1 MIRPHAAPDP
11 AAVGLRAP
19 QFALAVPDASRLVPL
34 SAGRVF
40 LRDHGDP
47 RAAPPVLLLHGMLVT
62 SHTFV
67 RLIPELSSERRVLA
81 PDLPG
86 AGDSDRPPPVL
97 CNGYSARWLAGAIQ
111 ELLDATGCERVD
123 VVGHSW
129 GAAVAV
135 CLADAAPERV
145 RRLVLVAPTLF
156 EMPVPI
162 EGRLAQLPG
171 LGAYVFKNLYRRSE
185 LRRYLGRA
193 FSSEVLVDEVD
204 VDIYWDRLAR
214 SGGRE
219 AAHAMLMQL
228 MNPDAMAAMV
238 PRMRAIVAPTLV
250 VWGDR
255 DQIVPR
261 SHADRVAEAIPGAQ
275 LRWIEG
281 CGHTP
286 AEERPEA
293 LAALIREH
301 LA

>member
-1 MIRPHAAPDP
+1 M
-11 AAVGLRAP
+11 GWLEGP
-19 QFALAVPDASRLVPL
+19 QGRQFDLAVPDRSRLVELP
-34 SAGRVF
+34 AGRVF
-40 LRDHGDP
+40 LRDVGVPGAHQ
-47 RAAPPVLLLHGMLVT
+47 PPVLLLHGMLVT
-62 SHTFV
+62 SHVFV
-67 RLIPELSSERRVLA
+67 RLIPELSGERRVLA

-86 AGDSDRPPPVL
+86 TGDSDRPPPVL
-97 CNGYSARWLAGAIQ
+97 CSGYSARWLAGAML
-111 ELLDATGCERVD
+111 ELLDAIGCERVD
-123 VVGHSW
+123 IVAHSW
-129 GAAVAV
+129 GGAVAV

-145 RRLVLVAPTLF
+145 RRLVLADPTVF

-162 EGRLAQLPG
+162 EGRLAQVPG
-171 LGAYVFKNLYRRSE
+171 LGPYVFKNLYRRAE

-193 FSSEVLVDEVD
+193 FSSEVLVSERD
-204 VDIYWDRLAR
+204 VDLYWDRLAR

-228 MNPDAMAAMV
+228 MNPDAMGAMI
-238 PRMRAIVAPTLV
+238 PRLRAIAAPTLV

-255 DQIVPR
+255 DQIVPK
-261 SHADRVAEAIPGAQ
+261 SHAQRVADTIPGAQ

-293 LAALIREH
+293 LAELIRGH

>member
-1 MIRPHAAPDP
+1 VTTARQSGPPGQSYD
-11 AAVGLRAP
+11 
-19 QFALAVPDASRLVPL
+19 LAVSERSRLVDL
-34 SAGRVF
+34 STCRVF
-40 LRDHGDP
+40 LRDHGER
-47 RAAPPVLLLHGMLVT
+47 RAGPPLLLLHGMLVT
-62 SHTFV
+62 SHVFV
-67 RLIPELSSERRVLA
+67 RLIPELSRDFQVLA

-86 AGDSDRPPPVL
+86 TGDSDRPPPIL
-97 CNGYSARWLAGAIQ
+97 CHGYSARWLAGAVL
-111 ELLDATGCERVD
+111 EMLDAIACERVD
-123 VVGHSW
+123 IVGHSW
-129 GAAVAV
+129 GGAVAA
-135 CLADAAPERV
+135 CLVDAAPERV
-145 RRLVLVAPTLF
+145 RRLVLVDPTVF

-162 EGRLAQLPG
+162 EGRLAQVPG
-171 LGAYVFKNLYRRSE
+171 LGPYVFKNWYRRAE

-193 FSSEVLVDEVD
+193 FSSEMLVDEGD

-228 MNPDAMAAMV
+228 MNPDAMGAMI
-238 PRMRAIVAPTLV
+238 PRLRGLVAPTLV

-261 SHADRVAEAIPGAQ
+261 EHAQRVTDTIPGAQ

-281 CGHTP
+281 CGHSP

-293 LAALIREH
+293 LASLIREH